1 MQRGVQ
7 RAVFYLQNVVGGAL
21 NMLSD
26 LMSMSWTEQERAENE
41 HVEGTLQEFP
51 AVGRGLGIHD
61 SRCSTTMEADALP
74 SIRLARKSW

>member
-1 MQRGVQ
+1 
-7 RAVFYLQNVVGGAL
+7 
-21 NMLSD
+21 
-26 LMSMSWTEQERAENE
+26 MSMSWTEEERAENE